1 MKNTN
6 ITLTVSMAIIL
17 LMTIACRSTRQ
28 ISSTQSTISSNLIQ
42 SMDSTAQSIL
52 NRRKTTTTITFLP
65 MPAPAFPK
73 PAAPD
78 ITPGPMP
85 APSQTPAAPA
95 ELLDLLIAQGGGT
108 IIITQEECTQND
120 TTTTK
125 HHIDDEQTQNKSE
138 NHEIQSQSNP
148 PRASPWID
156 KIFYIFLFL
165 AFIIVLLQGRKN
177 Q

>member
-6 ITLTVSMAIIL
+6 ITLTISMAIIL
-17 LMTIACRSTRQ
+17 LMTTACRSTKQ
-28 ISSTQSTISSNLIQ
+28 MSSTQSTTSSISTQ
-42 SMDSTAQSIL
+42 SMDSTMQSIL
-52 NRRKTTTTITFLP
+52 NSRKTTTTITFLP
-65 MPAPAFPK
+65 MQTPAYPK
-73 PAAPD
+73 PTAPD
-78 ITPGPMP
+78 IALGPMP
-85 APSQTPAAPA
+85 APSGTPAAPA

-125 HHIDDEQTQNKSE
+125 HHIDDEQSQDESE
-138 NHEIQSQSNP
+138 THELQSQSNP
-148 PRASPWID
+148 PRASPWIE
-156 KIFYIFLFL
+156 KIFYIFLLL

>member
-6 ITLTVSMAIIL
+6 ITTFVPAAILL
-17 LMTIACRSTRQ
+17 LMTTACRSTKQ
-28 ISSTQSTISSNLIQ
+28 MSSTQSASTSITTQ
-42 SMDSTAQSIL
+42 SIDSLAKSIL
-52 NRRKTTTTITFLP
+52 NTRKTTTTITFLP
-65 MPAPAFPK
+65 MQTPAFPA

-78 ITPGPMP
+78 VP
-85 APSQTPAAPA
+85 APVQ
-95 ELLDLLIAQGGGT
+95 DLADALIAQGGGT

-125 HHIDDEQTQNKSE
+125 HHIDDEQIQNKSE
-138 NHEIQSQSNP
+138 NHETQSQSNP

-156 KIFYIFLFL
+156 RIFYIFMLL
-165 AFIIVLLQGRKN
+165 AFIIVLLQARTR

>member
-1 MKNTN
+1 MKNT
-6 ITLTVSMAIIL
+6 IHPIIPSVAIIL
-17 LMTIACRSTRQ
+17 LMTTACRSTKQ
-28 ISSTQSTISSNLIQ
+28 MSSTQSTISSNLIQ

-52 NRRKTTTTITFLP
+52 NRRKTTTTITLLP
-65 MPAPAFPK
+65 MQTPAYPK

-78 ITPGPMP
+78 ITPSPMP

-138 NHEIQSQSNP
+138 NHETQSQSNP
-148 PRASPWID
+148 PRASPIID
-156 KIFYIFLFL
+156 KIFYIFLLL
-165 AFIIVLLQGRKN
+165 AFIIVLLQGRN
-177 Q
+177 RQ

>member
-6 ITLTVSMAIIL
+6 IPHIVAIAIIL
-17 LMTIACRSTRQ
+17 LMTTACRSTKQ
-28 ISSTQSTISSNLIQ
+28 MSSTQSTTSSITTQ
-42 SMDSTAQSIL
+42 SMDSTMQSIL
-52 NRRKTTTTITFLP
+52 NRQKTTTIITFLP
-65 MPAPAFPK
+65 MQTPVYPK

-85 APSQTPAAPA
+85 APSGTPAAPSDI
-95 ELLDLLIAQGGGT
+95 LDLLLQQGGGT
-108 IIITQEECTQND
+108 IIITQEETTQND

-138 NHEIQSQSNP
+138 NHETQSQSNP

-156 KIFYIFLFL
+156 KIFYIFLLL
-165 AFIIVLLQGRKN
+165 AFIIILLQGRN
-177 Q
+177 R

>member
-1 MKNTN
+1 MKNT
-6 ITLTVSMAIIL
+6 IHPIIPSVAIIL
-17 LMTIACRSTRQ
+17 LMTISCRSTKQ
-28 ISSTQSTISSNLIQ
+28 MSSTQSTISSNLMQ

-52 NRRKTTTTITFLP
+52 NSRKTTTTITFLP
-65 MPAPAFPK
+65 MQTPAFPT

-85 APSQTPAAPA
+85 APSGTPAAPS
-95 ELLDLLIAQGGGT
+95 ELLDLLLQQGGGT

-120 TTTTK
+120 TTTIK
-125 HHIDDEQTQNKSE
+125 HHIDDEHSQDESESNETQST
-138 NHEIQSQSNP
+138 SQL
-148 PRASPWID
+148 PRASPLID
-156 KIFYIFLFL
+156 KIFYIFLLL